1 MNMSETHPAASWHPA
16 HILATWFGTG
26 LSPIAPGTAGSLAA
40 LPFAYVISYYLGII
54 GLGIAISIIVA
65 VGFWAA
71 HLFSKRTKS
80 EDAGPVVID
89 EVSGQWLTLLLV
101 PADILFYA
109 IGFVLFRI
117 ADIVKP
123 WPISWVDR
131 RIKGGLGVML
141 DDILAGG
148 LAAIIL
154 WNIWLL
160 TKI

>member
-1 MNMSETHPAASWHPA
+1 MKQPEMHRAASWHPA
-16 HILATWFGTG
+16 HVLATWFGAG
-26 LSPIAPGTAGSLAA
+26 LFPKAPGTAGSLAA
-40 LPFAYVISYYLGII
+40 LPFAYVISHYLGII
-54 GLGIAISIIVA
+54 GLGVAIAIVVA

-71 HLFSKRTKS
+71 HLFSKRTAS

-89 EVSGQWLTLLLV
+89 EVSGLWLTLLLV

-117 ADIVKP
+117 ADIIKP

-131 RIKGGLGVML
+131 RVKGGLGVML

-148 LAAIIL
+148 LAAIVL

-160 TKI
+160 TKT